1 MRDWTRIRPDGQEL
15 PCIKVG
21 PFNVRFPGIHYKFE
35 LFDYAQGLLMCAVCL
50 SIINVLQD
58 SLGMPFE
65 VALAIVVLN
74 GFLYLWHTWLG
85 DPVIPGWIT
94 PAIPLVIAYIATFD
108 GTIPRMHA
116 LIAFQLTFA
125 VWCIFLGI
133 TGLGKRVIDL
143 IPSGIKCGVILGAGI
158 SAIQLVFA
166 KGGRFDTMP
175 ITISLCAMLTIYIMY
190 NLKFRR
196 ATEINLPLQVLANL
210 GLLPAIALTIIVAPL
225 VGEAT
230 LNVQWGISSPD
241 FRTLWTDWTPWGRIG
256 FPPFALFIQS
266 IPLVI
271 SAYIVIFGDVLQSSA
286 IIESG
291 RKNRPDDPAAY
302 SVNRTHLICGMRNG
316 LMGFFGPD
324 LSMCGPLWAAMQVVV
339 VERWRKGRRSM
350 DSLLGGAASFRFG
363 TFTGY
368 FLLPVVSIT
377 RAILPAALALTMF
390 VQGFVSVYIGVQE
403 AKNLKDLGIGGLV
416 AGTLMSRGAA
426 QGFAVGII
434 ACLLVYG
441 VRLRDHKEEEPAIWK
456 DQ

>member
-1 MRDWTRIRPDGQEL
+1 MRDWTQIRAAGQEL
-15 PCIKVG
+15 PCINFG
-21 PFNVRFPGIHYKFE
+21 PFKMRFPGIHYKFE

-50 SIINVLQD
+50 SIINLLQD
-58 SLGMPFE
+58 TLGMPFE

-94 PAIPLVIAYIATFD
+94 PAIPLVVAYILTFE

-143 IPSGIKCGVILGAGI
+143 IPSGIKCGVILGAGV

-175 ITISLCAMLTIYIMY
+175 VTISLCAMLTIYIMY
-190 NLKFRR
+190 NLTFRKASER
-196 ATEINLPLQVLANL
+196 NLPLQVIANL
-210 GLLPAIALTIIVAPL
+210 GLLLAIVLTIIIAPL
-225 VGEAT
+225 VGEAKFDI
-230 LNVQWGISSPD
+230 QWGISSPD
-241 FRTLWTDWTPWGRIG
+241 FISLWRDWTPWGRIG
-256 FPPFALFIQS
+256 FPSVELFIQS
-266 IPLVI
+266 IPLVL

-286 IIESG
+286 IIETG
-291 RKNRPDDPAAY
+291 RKERPDDPAEY
-302 SVNRTHLICGMRNG
+302 SINRTHLICGMRNG
-316 LMGFFGPD
+316 LMGVFGPD

-339 VERWRKGRRSM
+339 VERWKKGRKSM
-350 DSLLGGAASFRFG
+350 ETLLGGAASFRFG

-368 FLLPVVSIT
+368 FLLPVVSVT
-377 RAILPAALALTMF
+377 RAILPAALALTLF
-390 VQGFVSVYIGVQE
+390 VQGFVSVYIGVKE

-426 QGFAVGII
+426 CGFVVGIL
-434 ACLLVYG
+434 ACLLIYG
-441 VRLRDHKEEEPAIWK
+441 LKCSPEKGTEPPIWK
-456 DQ
+456 EQ